1 MILSIRSRGI
11 KTTAVRAFSKVKRK
25 LLGKRYYEQIFYN
38 DSIIH
43 LAFYPTGGLGD
54 YIISKSVLEEIL
66 EMADCKVTVFCDK
79 PAFAKAIYRDVAS
92 EIKAYEVYDSE
103 FYKYDLALNVEHFIH
118 VDSFKEK
125 KLCVLSQELA
135 KRISYICDNWDKL
148 YVDIDRQC
156 WRERIQ
162 FERCRISRLDRWT
175 ELRMGKAFDIAS
187 KKVSIPMDKDA
198 KSKWDKN
205 LGNIRYI
212 TINYG
217 ADAMVPGKK
226 QLKLWNKE
234 YYEELIKLIHAADM
248 NIEIVQLGGKD
259 SEKIKGVDRYIFGE
273 SIEYAKYVLKGS
285 LCHIDCEG
293 GLVHLATQFGTKC
306 IVIFGPTP
314 KHMYAYEQN
323 INLVNEE
330 CNGCMGLHEDWAYE
344 CYMGYKMAECIN
356 SIRAKRVLEELEKVI
371 HENVKMLNK

>member
-11 KTTAVRAFSKVKRK
+11 KTTAVRAFSKIKRK
-25 LLGKRYYEQIFYN
+25 LLGKRYYEQIFFK
-38 DSIIH
+38 DKIVH

-66 EMADCKVTVFCDK
+66 GITDCNVTVFCDK

-103 FYKYDLALNVEHFIH
+103 CYKYDLALTVEHFIH

-125 KLCVLSQELA
+125 KICAISEDLA
-135 KRISYICDNWDKL
+135 SRIRYIRDNWDKL
-148 YVDIDRQC
+148 YVDIGQQC

-162 FERCRISRLDRWT
+162 FERCRISELDRWT
-175 ELRMGKAFDIAS
+175 ELRMGKAFDIPN
-187 KKVSIPMDKDA
+187 KKVTIPIDKVE
-198 KSKWDKN
+198 KEKWEKN
-205 LGNIRYI
+205 LRNVRYI
-212 TINYG
+212 TVNYG

-234 YYEELIKLIHAADM
+234 YYEDLIKLIRSTNM
-248 NIEIVQLGGKD
+248 NIEVIQLGSKD
-259 SEKIKGVDRYIFGE
+259 AEKIKGVDRYIFGE

-330 CNGCMGLHEDWAYE
+330 CNGCMGLHEGWAYE
-344 CYMGYKMAECIN
+344 CYRGYENDTCTK
-356 SIRAKRVLEELEKVI
+356 SISAKRVLEELEKVI
-371 HENVKMLNK
+371 YENVKILN